1 LQIQRKDKALLD
13 GLFSGEVISSQGQQY
28 FLTVMIDIT
37 ERKRAEAEV
46 LRTLAAERELSALK
60 NTFVSMVSHEFR
72 TPLSA
77 ILGAAE
83 MLEDFSDRLDPE
95 KRADYF
101 LLIRREIQ
109 RLTAMLQDVLL
120 QGQLEAG
127 RVQFQPR
134 PTDVVAL
141 CREVVARTQ
150 TAFPKH
156 PPVHFETD
164 APAWRTLADEKLL
177 ERVLSN
183 LLSNAFK
190 YSPALTPVHFTI
202 RRAGKE
208 WEIQVRDQGL
218 GISEA
223 DQAALFSA
231 FQRGSNV
238 GSIKGAGV
246 GLYVVKKCAEMHGGR
261 MEVHS
266 QAGQGST
273 FVFAFPWQPAEA
285 APTATP

>member
-1 LQIQRKDKALLD
+1 MLIGGAFVRSESGRALDVNAPGGKWLGHVCRASRKDFRNAVVAARKAA
-13 GLFSGEVISSQGQQY
+13 SGWANTTPYLKGQ
-28 FLTVMIDIT
+28 
-37 ERKRAEAEV
+37 
-46 LRTLAAERELSALK
+46 
-60 NTFVSMVSHEFR
+60 
-72 TPLSA
+72 
-77 ILGAAE
+77 ILYRAAE
-83 MLEDFSDRLDPE
+83 MLEDFYDRLDPE

-101 LLIRREIQ
+101 LMIRREIQ

-246 GLYVVKKCAEMHGGR
+246 GLYVVKKCAELHGGR

-285 APTATP
+285 APIATP